1 MNSKLVNHPQLAD
14 SDAEAD
20 KRFRLTKQTDPFPE
34 IAAALLNSADI
45 HDYVR
50 MTGMVHP
57 FNLGKLKSGSYEAA
71 IRGHCI
77 WWNED
82 GNRQEKLLTKVDGTE
97 HFILKA
103 NSIAFVQVEPSFR
116 LPDYIALRFNLK
128 ISHVHRGI
136 LLGTGPLI
144 DPGFEGK
151 LLIPLHNL
159 TTNDYKLQC
168 GSGLIWLEFTK
179 MSPLPGADRD
189 KQNSLEVTRQGI
201 YKEFPSDKK
210 WKEPIYYLSNAFDGP
225 IRSSIPEAV
234 RASVQASKESAISAE
249 SSKSD
254 AQASR
259 SDAERARNEV
269 TKSSNRIQVLTGL
282 VSAAFIAALASVGV
296 SMCNLIQDTGNI
308 AREVQ
313 HQLQQKVAGDLSEA
327 KEVEQAVKKVQSIE
341 AKVTEEIAVL
351 RDELGGLR
359 NNIRV
364 LREKS
369 KESKPKSGT
378 PAGQTAK
385 Q

>member
-1 MNSKLVNHPQLAD
+1 MTSKLVNYLQLAE

-20 KRFRLTKQTDPFPE
+20 SRFRLTKETDPFPE

-45 HDYVR
+45 YDYVR

-57 FNLGKLKSGSYEAA
+57 FNLDKLKSGSYEAA

-77 WWNED
+77 WWDEN
-82 GNRQEKLLTKVDGTE
+82 GSRQEKLLAKVDGTE

-159 TTNDYKLQC
+159 TTNDYQLKC
-168 GSGLIWLEFTK
+168 GSGLIWIEFTK
-179 MSPLPGADRD
+179 MSALPGADRD
-189 KQNSLEVTRQGI
+189 KQNSLEVTRRGA
-201 YKEFPSDKK
+201 YKEFPADKK

-234 RASVQASKESAISAE
+234 RESVQA
-249 SSKSD
+249 
-254 AQASR
+254 
-259 SDAERARNEV
+259 
-269 TKSSNRIQVLTGL
+269 
-282 VSAAFIAALASVGV
+282 
-296 SMCNLIQDTGNI
+296 
-308 AREVQ
+308 
-313 HQLQQKVAGDLSEA
+313 
-327 KEVEQAVKKVQSIE
+327 
-341 AKVTEEIAVL
+341 
-351 RDELGGLR
+351 
-359 NNIRV
+359 
-364 LREKS
+364 
-369 KESKPKSGT
+369 
-378 PAGQTAK
+378 
-385 Q
+385 